1 MEERLRQAD
10 RLATL
15 GRMSANIAHEIRNPL
30 ASLTGAIE
38 VLASSGTAGEVR
50 ERLAQIVLKESGR
63 LNDILRDF
71 LEYARP
77 APLVRARVNLVEPID
92 EVLVLLE
99 HRAAAGTLKIAR
111 EFPPSLE
118 WVADAQQFR
127 QAVWNLCL
135 NAVEAMPDGG
145 ELRVTAGVVG
155 GRLEVRVADTGE
167 GIARDDLG
175 HVFEPFFSTKPD
187 GSGLGLALV
196 HRIMQEHGGE
206 VHVEWRRAPAASS
219 PSASPRSVAETRVLV
234 VDDEQSMRELLGIML
249 RQVGYAVTLADGG
262 EAAVQALKTDDFDLV
277 ITDLRMRKVDG
288 LAVLRAAKEHS
299 PRTVVLV
306 VTAFAS
312 TETAVEA
319 MKLGAYDYVTKPF
332 KLDELRL
339 TIANALE
346 LKRLQEENREL
357 KRQLRR
363 EHGFEGFIGKS
374 PRILEVFETIRKTAD
389 SGSTVMIT
397 GESGTGKEL
406 VARAVHL
413 ESARRSG
420 PFVSVTCGAI
430 PETLMESEL
439 FGHVKGAFTGAVAS
453 TEGLFAAAGG
463 GTLFLDEITEI
474 PHSVQVK
481 LLRATQ
487 EREVRRVGDTRDVKV
502 DVRLIAA
509 SNRDLSKAMADGVLR
524 EDLYYRLNVIPIH
537 MPPLRERLDDIPLLV
552 SHFIRDKVHARTGK
566 PFQFTRQAMEVLVAH
581 HWPGNVRELE
591 NAIER
596 ACALCEEAVIRV
608 NDLPPAFMEYF
619 KESPSDIVF
628 QVPPPPN

>member
-1 MEERLRQAD
+1 MTSVDGQRLLRGVFWARLGVAALLLPLGILLPTEMTPGINHGVLALALLTVATSSGGLLFGPPLARPRRIAWLIALLDVALVTGVVAATGGPRSIFTFLYVMLVTASCVTLSRTGGLTIAAAASVLYTGLVFGRTVFPLTSLFEAPQETTALEIVTMFANAGTFLVVAIVAGGLAERFQIQSRTLRDLRAIKDLVFESVGTGLIALDRSHTITTFNRAATTITGVPEAAAMGRPWHALFGDLVSLPAIEADLAAEPDAPSRHEAVLSRPGGSTVPVRLTFWTLRAGDEDEQLGVICACEDLTAVRVMEERLRQAD

-38 VLASSGTAGEVR
+38 VLASSGTTGEVR

-206 VHVEWRRAPAASS
+206 VHVESAPGAG
-219 PSASPRSVAETRVLV
+219 SVFT
-234 VDDEQSMRELLGIML
+234 L
-249 RQVGYAVTLADGG
+249 RFPA
-262 EAAVQALKTDDFDLV
+262 
-277 ITDLRMRKVDG
+277 
-288 LAVLRAAKEHS
+288 
-299 PRTVVLV
+299 
-306 VTAFAS
+306 
-312 TETAVEA
+312 
-319 MKLGAYDYVTKPF
+319 
-332 KLDELRL
+332 
-339 TIANALE
+339 
-346 LKRLQEENREL
+346 
-357 KRQLRR
+357 
-363 EHGFEGFIGKS
+363 
-374 PRILEVFETIRKTAD
+374 IR
-389 SGSTVMIT
+389 G
-397 GESGTGKEL
+397 
-406 VARAVHL
+406 
-413 ESARRSG
+413 
-420 PFVSVTCGAI
+420 
-430 PETLMESEL
+430 
-439 FGHVKGAFTGAVAS
+439 
-453 TEGLFAAAGG
+453 
-463 GTLFLDEITEI
+463 
-474 PHSVQVK
+474 
-481 LLRATQ
+481 
-487 EREVRRVGDTRDVKV
+487 
-502 DVRLIAA
+502 
-509 SNRDLSKAMADGVLR
+509 
-524 EDLYYRLNVIPIH
+524 
-537 MPPLRERLDDIPLLV
+537 
-552 SHFIRDKVHARTGK
+552 
-566 PFQFTRQAMEVLVAH
+566 
-581 HWPGNVRELE
+581 
-591 NAIER
+591 
-596 ACALCEEAVIRV
+596 
-608 NDLPPAFMEYF
+608 
-619 KESPSDIVF
+619 
-628 QVPPPPN
+628 